1 MAKIYCVEDDTSI
14 REIEIYTLNS
24 TGFEAFGFEN
34 GKEFFTSIRK
44 EHPDLILLDIM
55 LPDMSGMDILSQL
68 KKDPSTKEIP
78 VILASAKGSE
88 FDKINGL
95 DTGADDYLAKP
106 FGMMEMVSRVRA
118 VLRRSTPKTGAI
130 LKTEKITLND
140 ETHTVEVNGENV
152 ELTLKEYSVLKMLMS
167 HPGIVFSRDRL
178 LNEIWGMDYDGET
191 RTVDVHIRTLRTK
204 LKEAGSCI
212 DTVRGVG
219 YRYKENA

>member
-24 TGFEAFGFEN
+24 TGFEAVGFEN
-34 GKEFFTSIRK
+34 GNEFFEALRK
-44 EHPDLILLDIM
+44 QIPDLILLDIM
-55 LPDMSGMDILSQL
+55 LPDMSGMDILSIL
-68 KKDPSTKEIP
+68 KKDPSTKDIP
-78 VILASAKGSE
+78 VILASAKGTE

-118 VLRRSTPKTGAI
+118 VLRRFSPKTSSI
-130 LKTEKITLND
+130 LKTREITLND
-140 ETHTVEVNGENV
+140 ETHVVEVNGENV
-152 ELTLKEYSVLKMLMS
+152 ELTLKEYSVLKLLMS

-204 LKEAGSCI
+204 LKEAGNCI

-219 YRYKENA
+219 YRYKENV